1 MANDA
6 KEETKRRTIEL
17 RAVDVAGIEALMAH
31 YLGGMAANVRAVAKL
46 SETDVLRL
54 AIADACAR
62 HGLTVD
68 AGEEGQS

>member
-1 MANDA
+1 MADT
-6 KEETKRRTIEL
+6 TKTRRRTIEL
-17 RAVDVAGIEALMAH
+17 RAVDDAGIEALTAH
-31 YLGGMAANVRAVAKL
+31 YLGGMAPNVRAVANL

-68 AGEEGQS
+68 AGKEGAS